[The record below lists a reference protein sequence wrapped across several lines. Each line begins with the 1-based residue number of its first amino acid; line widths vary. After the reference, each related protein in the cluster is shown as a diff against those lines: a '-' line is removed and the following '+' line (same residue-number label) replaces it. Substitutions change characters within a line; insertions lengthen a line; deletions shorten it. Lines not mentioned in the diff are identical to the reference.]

1 MVGNKH
7 RQTLSLSLLLTHSLH
22 IIVGV
27 GGVFAV
33 RSTAG
38 THTIQITARTPTAD
52 LHTVRQPEE
61 ANQTDS
67 ITRRLFPLPVAKFQ
81 KSLF

>member
-1 MVGNKH
+1 
-7 RQTLSLSLLLTHSLH
+7 
-22 IIVGV
+22 
-27 GGVFAV
+27 VFAV

-81 KSLF
+81 IPLLIQLFRRAVAAPS